1 VPTPIIATLTPV
13 PDVVARILEVL
24 GHEPS
29 ALLSDFDGTL
39 SPIAPTP
46 EAAFLHPDLVHI
58 LPALEQKAPL
68 FGIITGRAVAD
79 ARHKLGA
86 EGMLV
91 VGNHGLEWFDGGE
104 YRAHPAGLA
113 AEQAIVD
120 AIAGI
125 EEDLKGLDRDLTGIV
140 FENKRLSAS
149 IHYRLVADPETFD
162 EPLAAITQKH
172 ADAFGLRMTTGKM
185 MVELRPAARVSKG
198 SAVEE
203 IVASRGL
210 RGAVF
215 LGDDVTDVDA
225 FLAITRLRDSGALAA
240 GLSVGVLSAD
250 TNPAIVETAD
260 VLVRDVNEV
269 AAVFT
274 ELAARLP
281 DRDPAKEDQA

>member
-1 VPTPIIATLTPV
+1 MPTTVTPV
-13 PDVVARILEVL
+13 ADVAARILEVL
-24 GHEPS
+24 AHAPS

-46 EAAFLHPDLVHI
+46 ESAFLHPDLVHI
-58 LPALEQKAPL
+58 LPVLDAKEPL

-79 ARHKLGA
+79 ARHKVGMD
-86 EGMLV
+86 GMLV

-120 AIAGI
+120 ALAGI
-125 EEDLKGLDRDLTGIV
+125 EEDLRGLDRDLTGIV

-162 EPLAAITQKH
+162 APLAAITQRH
-172 ADAFGLRMTTGKM
+172 ADALGLRMTTGKM
-185 MVELRPAARVSKG
+185 MVELRPRAQVSKG

-203 IVASRGL
+203 IVATHGL

-225 FLAITRLRDSGALAA
+225 FRAITRLRESGTLEA

-250 TNPAIVETAD
+250 TNPAIAETAD
-260 VLVRDVNEV
+260 LLVRDVNEV
-269 AAVFT
+269 AAVFV
-274 ELAARLP
+274 ELARQLP
-281 DRDPAKEDQA
+281 DRAPAKDGEA

>member
-1 VPTPIIATLTPV
+1 MSTDLTPV
-13 PDVVARILEVL
+13 PDVVVRILDVL
-24 GHEPS
+24 AQMPS

-46 EAAFLHPDLVHI
+46 EGAFLHPDLVHV
-58 LPALEQKAPL
+58 LPELVTREPL

-79 ARHKLGA
+79 ARHKLGVD
-86 EGMLV
+86 EMLV
-91 VGNHGLEWFDGGE
+91 VGNHGLEWFDGGA

-113 AEQAIVD
+113 AEQSIVD
-120 AIAGI
+120 ALAGI
-125 EEDLKGLDRDLTGIV
+125 EEDLKALDRDLTGMV

-162 EPLAAITQKH
+162 EPLAAITQRR
-172 ADAFGLRMTTGKM
+172 ADEFGLRMTTGKM
-185 MVELRPAARVSKG
+185 MVELRPMARVSKG

-203 IVASRGL
+203 IVTTHGL

-225 FLAITRLRDSGALAA
+225 FLAITRLRESGVLAA

-250 TNPAIVETAD
+250 SHPAIAETAD

-269 AAVFT
+269 AAIMI
-274 ELAARLP
+274 ELAQRLP
-281 DRDPAKEDQA
+281 TRSGTKDGVA

>member
-1 VPTPIIATLTPV
+1 VPTPTKLTPV
-13 PDVVARILEVL
+13 SEVVARVLDVL

-46 EAAFLHPDLVHI
+46 DSAFLHPDLVHI
-58 LPALEQKAPL
+58 LPALEAKGPL

-79 ARHKLGA
+79 ARHKVGIDD
-86 EGMLV
+86 MLV

-149 IHYRLVADPETFD
+149 IHYRLVAEPETFD
-162 EPLAAITQKH
+162 APLAAITQKH

-203 IVASRGL
+203 IAASHGL
-210 RGAVF
+210 QGAVF
-215 LGDDVTDVDA
+215 FGDDVTDVDA
-225 FLAITRLRDSGALAA
+225 FLSITRLRESGALAA

-260 VLVRDVNEV
+260 VLLRDVNEV

-274 ELAARLP
+274 QLAERLP
-281 DRDPAKEDQA
+281 DRDAAKEEEA

>member
-1 VPTPIIATLTPV
+1 MPTEVTPV
-13 PDVVARILEVL
+13 SDVVARMLAVL
-24 GHEPS
+24 DHAPS

-46 EAAFLHPDLVHI
+46 EAAFLHPDLVHV
-58 LPALEQKAPL
+58 LPELVTKAPL

-79 ARHKLGA
+79 ARHKVGV
-86 EGMLV
+86 EGILV
-91 VGNHGLEWFDGGE
+91 VGNHGLEWFDRGE
-104 YRAHPAGLA
+104 YRAHPAGVA

-120 AIAGI
+120 ALAGI
-125 EEDLKGLDRDLTGIV
+125 EEDLKALDRDLTGMV

-162 EPLAAITQKH
+162 APLTAITQRR

-185 MVELRPAARVSKG
+185 MVELRPAAQVSKG

-203 IVASRGL
+203 IVTSHGL

-225 FLAITRLRDSGALAA
+225 FRAIARLREAGVVEA

-250 TNPAIVETAD
+250 TNPAIAEMAD

-269 AAVFT
+269 AAVFV
-274 ELAARLP
+274 ELAKRLP
-281 DRDPAKEDQA
+281 GREPLKDGEA

>member
-1 VPTPIIATLTPV
+1 MTPV
-13 PDVVARILEVL
+13 PDVAARILEVL
-24 GHEPS
+24 AHMPS

-58 LPALEQKAPL
+58 LPILETKAPL
-68 FGIITGRAVAD
+68 FGIITGRAVDD
-79 ARHKLGA
+79 ARHKVGLDGL
-86 EGMLV
+86 LV

-120 AIAGI
+120 ALAGI
-125 EEDLKGLDRDLTGIV
+125 EQDLRALDRDLTGIV

-162 EPLAAITQKH
+162 APLAAITQRH

-185 MVELRPAARVSKG
+185 MVELRPRAQVSKG

-203 IVASRGL
+203 IVIAHGL

-225 FLAITRLRDSGALAA
+225 FRAITRLRESGALAA

-260 VLVRDVNEV
+260 LLVHDVNEV
-269 AAVFT
+269 AAVFV
-274 ELAARLP
+274 ELAERLP
-281 DRDPAKEDQA
+281 DREPAREGAA